1 MRAQWHCS
9 HGKPM
14 SRTVQCQDCDRV
26 WHNLMIRN
34 HEKNLAYHRQQ
45 LALLDG
51 EKEKGHVE

>member
-1 MRAQWHCS
+1 MN
-9 HGKPM
+9 
-14 SRTVQCQDCDRV
+14 RTVQCQDCDRV

-51 EKEKGHVE
+51 EKEKGHAE